1 MSTALRLGTLYAAMF
16 TATGCAIPYLPVL
29 LRELGFTGTQI
40 ALVFSAPML
49 ARVVSGPLI
58 AAWADR
64 FQRRRTPA
72 AILLLVAA
80 VAFTA
85 AGITRDFGVM
95 LAAGF
100 VWGTAQPAAVPLT
113 DVMTLRRARREGF
126 DYGWPR
132 GMGSVAYIASNMA
145 WGALLALAGARA
157 VPWFAV
163 ACLMAGAAVA
173 LWLIPPE
180 PVHDETPPEG
190 AGRFDGVH
198 ALLGNRTYVLAIS
211 AAGLVTASHAYFYSF
226 STLLWTGEGVPAW
239 VVGLLWGFG
248 VAVEVLFLW
257 FMRPWRD
264 RLGPER
270 LLLLAAGAGV
280 FRWIAT
286 ALQPPLWLLFPLQG
300 LHALTFAAAFVAGL
314 QLIERSTPARHASL
328 AQTLSSAWASGLL
341 IGLATLASGP
351 LYDRFGAWGYLM
363 PAGMCLLALGLAW
376 ALTRQPQT
384 SAVGG
389 STTEPT

>member
-1 MSTALRLGTLYAAMF
+1 MSTALRLGLLYAALF
-16 TATGCAIPYLPVL
+16 TATGCAVPYLPVL
-29 LRELGFTGTQI
+29 FRELGFSGTQI

-58 AAWADR
+58 AGWADR
-64 FQRRRTPA
+64 FNRRRTPA
-72 AILLLVAA
+72 AILVLIAA
-80 VAFTA
+80 AAFMA
-85 AGITRDFGVM
+85 AGLTRDFWVM

-113 DVMTLRRARREGF
+113 DIMTLRRARREGF

-145 WGALLALAGARA
+145 WGALLAVAGARA
-157 VPWFAV
+157 VPWFAA
-163 ACLMAGAAVA
+163 ACLLLGAAVA

-180 PVHDETPPEG
+180 PVHDETPEVE
-190 AGRFDGVH
+190 GRFDGLR

-211 AAGLVTASHAYFYSF
+211 AAGLTTASHAYFYSF

-257 FMRPWRD
+257 FLRPWRD
-264 RLGPER
+264 RVGPER

-280 FRWIAT
+280 IRWSAS
-286 ALQPPLWLLFPLQG
+286 AFAPPLWLLFPLQG

-314 QLIERSTPARHASL
+314 QLIERSTPRRHASL
-328 AQTLSSAWASGLL
+328 AQTLSSSWASGLL

-351 LYDRFGAWGYLM
+351 LYDRVGPWGYLM
-363 PAGMCLLALGLAW
+363 PAGMCLAALGLAW
-376 ALTRQPQT
+376 TLSRQPQT
-384 SAVGG
+384 SGVGG
-389 STTEPT
+389 STTEPI